1 MEVPVVPGHW
11 ITALLTRYGCTYT
24 THIQIFQGAL
34 VQMYRGTYQVPGQNY
49 KLVGTKS
56 LDLDVSETCIFLRIN
71 RYSPCFQYCTI
82 FRYTASTVGTSV
94 DPLTIPV
101 PGYRMHAYDQS
112 IKKQISVR
120 LEHRSNHDRF

>member
-1 MEVPVVPGHW
+1 MTVQYVEVPVLNLVPTSRYW

-24 THIQIFQGAL
+24 THIQIFHGTL

-71 RYSPCFQYCTI
+71 R
-82 FRYTASTVGTSV
+82 
-94 DPLTIPV
+94 
-101 PGYRMHAYDQS
+101 
-112 IKKQISVR
+112 
-120 LEHRSNHDRF
+120 